1 MATTKWVLDPTHSEV
16 NFKIKHLMITN
27 VTGSITDFSVEAET
41 ESDDFAHVKVNF
53 KGQLAS
59 LTTQNEQRDL
69 HLKGEDF
76 FDIANYPEISFE
88 STQTGPKSADGN
100 FVLIGNLTIKN
111 TTELVQLN
119 VEFGGIAKDPWG
131 NTKAGF
137 TVDTKINR
145 EDFGLT
151 WNAALET
158 GGVLVSNEVKINC
171 ELQLVKQ

>member
-16 NFKIKHLMITN
+16 IFKIKHLMITN
-27 VTGSITDFSVEAET
+27 VTGSLTDFSVAAET
-41 ESDDFAHVKVNF
+41 ETDDFAHAKVNF

-59 LTTQNEQRDL
+59 LTTQNEQRDI
-69 HLKGEDF
+69 HLKSEDF
-76 FDIANYPEISFE
+76 FDIATYPEILFE
-88 STQTGPKSADGN
+88 STQTGPKSEDGD

-111 TTELVQLN
+111 TTQVVQLN

-131 NTKAGF
+131 NIKAGF
-137 TVDTKINR
+137 TVSGKINR

-151 WNAALET
+151 CNAALET

>member
-1 MATTKWVLDPTHSEV
+1 MATTKWVLDLTHSEV

>member
-1 MATTKWVLDPTHSEV
+1 MATTKWELDPTHSEV